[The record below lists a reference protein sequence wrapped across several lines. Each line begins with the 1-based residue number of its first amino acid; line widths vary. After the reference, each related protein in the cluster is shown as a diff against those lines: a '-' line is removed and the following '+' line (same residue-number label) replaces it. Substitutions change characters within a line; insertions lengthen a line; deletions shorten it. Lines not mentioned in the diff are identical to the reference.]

1 VTRARLELLQWFALF
16 GAPLAWVVQ
25 LVAGFT
31 VTSAACAT
39 VGGVSIEPWQIALG
53 VACGAV
59 ALAAQVCA
67 LVAWRSLRGAHY
79 ADAGPEGRLYFFSI
93 AALFGN
99 TLFLA
104 MIALTAIGEL
114 AHASCRQ
121 S

>member
-1 VTRARLELLQWFALF
+1 VTRVRLELLQWFALF
-16 GAPLAWVVQ
+16 AAPLAWTVQ
-25 LVAGFT
+25 LVVGFT
-31 VTSAACAT
+31 VTSAACGT
-39 VGGVSIEPWQIALG
+39 VGGVSVEPWQIALG

-67 LVAWRSLRGAHY
+67 VVAWRSLRGAHY
-79 ADAGPEGRLYFFSI
+79 ADAGPQGRIYFFSV

-104 MIALTAIGEL
+104 IIALTAISGL

-121 S
+121 A